1 MTAKINRAVFEAV
14 ETTPD
19 VTLTFDDFWAF
30 AVDVGKPDGGVDPV
44 LETHAYMGRHRVA
57 PLFEA
62 MTAALM
68 VSKPEDPRGFLAVR
82 LAALKASGTPVL
94 EFTDDE
100 LATLFD
106 MSDVTGGGA
115 ITGAKAGKAL
125 EVLTGRV
132 PAEVANA
139 PERVITRDEFVGVA
153 KGQLAEHC
161 S

>member
-1 MTAKINRAVFEAV
+1 M
-14 ETTPD
+14 
-19 VTLTFDDFWAF
+19 
-30 AVDVGKPDGGVDPV
+30 

-68 VSKPEDPRGFLAVR
+68 VSKPEDPRGFLAER

-106 MSDVTGGGA
+106 MST
-115 ITGAKAGKAL
+115 
-125 EVLTGRV
+125 
-132 PAEVANA
+132 
-139 PERVITRDEFVGVA
+139 
-153 KGQLAEHC
+153 
-161 S
+161 